1 MVEKDRK
8 AMLSKVNAF
17 REELLGLDWSDDK
30 MYSGGGKSY
39 GYVSADKVKAQF
51 GPLVAKHGL
60 EMSFNFDDLQFR
72 EPMGMMS
79 QHWTVKASM
88 TLVDIDTGEGITYT
102 AYGEAGDSG
111 DKGVNKAQTDA
122 LKQVIFH
129 SFMIADNS
137 DPEGTSV
144 DTVVPVASKF
154 RPKSEEEKVAV
165 KSRIQAKAVPVP
177 PAPPVPKAPAPAPK
191 ASVPAPKPVSI
202 KPKASTPSEIPEAYT
217 KAMNAIV
224 TKASMEVLDG
234 TMTSSEVDALKSEVE
249 RIQTKEQAEEFIGR
263 HQA

>member
-1 MVEKDRK
+1 MAENERAKFLKKLSSFRKD
-8 AMLSKVNAF
+8 
-17 REELLGLDWSDDK
+17 LLEQDWTPDK
-30 MYSGGGKSY
+30 IYQGGNKSY
-39 GYVSADKVKAQF
+39 PYVSAEKTKKNF
-51 GPLVAKHGL
+51 EPLLVKHGL
-60 EMSFNFDDLQFR
+60 EKASRYGELTPC
-72 EPMGMMS
+72 EPVGMMS
-79 QHWTVKASM
+79 QHWTIKIDM
-88 TLVDIDTGEGITYT
+88 EIFDIDSGESMSYS

-111 DKGVNKAQTDA
+111 DKGVHKAQTGA
-122 LKQVIFH
+122 YKQVIFQN
-129 SFMIADNS
+129 FGVADFS
-137 DPEGTSV
+137 DPDGISI
-144 DTVVPVASKF
+144 DTMYPAPNKF